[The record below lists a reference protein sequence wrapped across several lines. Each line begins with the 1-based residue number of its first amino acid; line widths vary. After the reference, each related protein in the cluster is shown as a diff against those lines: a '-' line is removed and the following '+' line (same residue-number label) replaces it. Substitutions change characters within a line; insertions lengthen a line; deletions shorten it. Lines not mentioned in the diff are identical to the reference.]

1 MEHPTHG
8 NEPESTP
15 SPEPEDNRVSGVSP
29 WADPLPTLDPA
40 TFADVPEVAEH
51 SHSPQKRSSHLPT
64 GIVAFLSGVVGAMA
78 TVGILAIGGLFS
90 TDEPVEQV
98 APTTTVAPAPV
109 VVPPR
114 EIVTSGP
121 DVGVA
126 ERVWKKVFPSVV
138 TVEVGTLNEDDE
150 IVVTASG
157 SGVALEGGYVATNH
171 HVIEGSEV
179 AQIVLQDG
187 RIYRATLV
195 GSDAYTDLAV
205 LAVDAEALVPVEI
218 GTTSD
223 LAIGQVTIAI
233 GNPLGQVGGAS
244 LTVGV
249 LSALS
254 RQVRFDDDSS
264 LFGMLQTDAPIT
276 SGSSGGALVDE
287 EGRLIGITT
296 AIGLGAG
303 GAEGIGYA
311 IPIDLVRRVTAEII
325 DTGAVRHAFL
335 GISGGDFT
343 VEAEDGALAPSGA
356 IVIEVTPAD
365 GAAAEAGFLEGDVIV
380 AIEAVEIQTMQ
391 DLVIQLRFYRVDD
404 TIDISLIREDEL
416 LTLPVTLDERPDDI

>member
-8 NEPESTP
+8 DGPESTP
-15 SPEPEDNRVSGVSP
+15 SPEPEDNPVSGVSP

-40 TFADVPEVAEH
+40 TFANVPEVAEH
-51 SHSPQKRSSHLPT
+51 SHPPQKRSSHLPT

-78 TVGILAIGGLFS
+78 TVGLLTIGGFFS

-98 APTTTVAPAPV
+98 APTTTAVVAAPV
-109 VVPPR
+109 VPQR
-114 EIVTSGP
+114 EIVTTGP
-121 DVGVA
+121 DIGVA
-126 ERVWKKVFPSVV
+126 EGVWVKVFPSVV
-138 TVEVGTLNEDDE
+138 TVEVGTVGENDE
-150 IVVTASG
+150 IAVTASG
-157 SGVALEGGYVATNH
+157 SGVVLEGGYVATNH

-195 GSDAYTDLAV
+195 GSDSYTDLAV
-205 LAVDAEALVPVEI
+205 LAVEAEALVPVEI
-218 GTTSD
+218 GTVSD

-254 RQVRFDDDSS
+254 RRVTFDDDSS

-276 SGSSGGALVDE
+276 SGSSGGALLDE
-287 EGRLIGITT
+287 DGRLIGITT
-296 AIGLGAG
+296 AIGLGQG

-325 DTGAVRHAFL
+325 DTGTVRHAYL
-335 GISGGDFT
+335 GISGGDFNE
-343 VEAEDGALAPSGA
+343 EADDGALAPSGA

-391 DLVIQLRFYRVDD
+391 DLIIELRLYRVDD
-404 TIDISLIREDEL
+404 TIDISVIREDEL

>member
-1 MEHPTHG
+1 
-8 NEPESTP
+8 
-15 SPEPEDNRVSGVSP
+15 
-29 WADPLPTLDPA
+29 
-40 TFADVPEVAEH
+40 
-51 SHSPQKRSSHLPT
+51 
-64 GIVAFLSGVVGAMA
+64 MA

-114 EIVTSGP
+114 EIVTTGP

-205 LAVDAEALVPVEI
+205 LAVDAEGLVPVEI

>member
-1 MEHPTHG
+1 MDHPTHG

-15 SPEPEDNRVSGVSP
+15 PPEPDGNPGVSA
-29 WADPLPTLDPA
+29 WTDPLPTLDPA
-40 TFADVPEVAEH
+40 TFANVPEVTEP
-51 SHSPQKRSSHLPT
+51 SHSPQKRSSHVRT
-64 GIVAFLSGVVGAMA
+64 GIVAFLSGVVGAIA
-78 TVGILAIGGLFS
+78 TVGILAIGGVFS
-90 TDEPVEQV
+90 SAEPVEL
-98 APTTTVAPAPV
+98 VAPATTAVVAAP

-114 EIVTSGP
+114 EIVTTGP
-121 DVGVA
+121 DNAVA
-126 ERVWKKVFPSVV
+126 EGVWVKVFPSVV
-138 TVEVGTLNEDDE
+138 TVEVGTLDEDDQ
-150 IVVTASG
+150 IAVTASG

-195 GSDAYTDLAV
+195 GSDSYTDLAV
-205 LAVDAEALVPVEI
+205 LEVEAAGLVPVEI

-254 RQVRFDDDSS
+254 RQVIFDDESS

-276 SGSSGGALVDE
+276 SGSSGGALLDE
-287 EGRLIGITT
+287 DGRLIGITT
-296 AIGLGAG
+296 AIGLGEG

-335 GISGGDFT
+335 GIVGGDFID
-343 VEAEDGALAPSGA
+343 VAEDGALAPSGA
-356 IVIEVTPAD
+356 VVIEISPAD

-380 AIEAVEIQTMQ
+380 AIDAVEIQTMQ
-391 DLVIQLRFYRVDD
+391 DLVIELRLYRVDD
-404 TIDISLIREDEL
+404 TIDIQVIREDER
-416 LTLPVTLDERPDDI
+416 LTLPVTLDQRPDDT